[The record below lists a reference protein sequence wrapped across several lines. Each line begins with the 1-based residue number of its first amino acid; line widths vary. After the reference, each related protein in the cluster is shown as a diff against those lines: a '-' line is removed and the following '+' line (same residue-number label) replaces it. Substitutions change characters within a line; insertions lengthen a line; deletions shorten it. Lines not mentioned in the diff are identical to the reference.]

1 MTMPAEG
8 FQGQETT
15 GTDTST
21 PETSGQGSEPE
32 YSLAS
37 EFLSRVP
44 ENDRAVVE
52 RYVKQWD
59 AGVTR
64 RFQDLHSQYAPYQEL
79 GEVEDLQKAIG
90 LIEMLNEAPERF
102 YYALQEQLGIA
113 DGTQAGVP
121 TEQQQPVGG
130 GEQNQPGLPP
140 EFVSRIDK
148 QEEMLKSI
156 AEYVLNLHNTQQE
169 SVEDQE
175 LEQYMQLLHDEYGDF
190 DDDYVLTKMFHGAD
204 GDSAVKA
211 YMNLVQQQ
219 VNAANAPA
227 SGLPPTL
234 SSGSGGG
241 AVPTEQIDLGKIPRN
256 DVKSLVAD
264 ILAQSQR

>member
-1 MTMPAEG
+1 MGMTEG
-8 FQGQETT
+8 DLQGQST
-15 GTDTST
+15 GTEAQ
-21 PETSGQGSEPE
+21 ETSGQGSEPE

-37 EFLSRVP
+37 EFLNRIP

-90 LIEMLNEAPERF
+90 LIEMLNETPERF
-102 YYALQEQLGIA
+102 YYALQEQLGLA
-113 DGTQAGVP
+113 DGTQAGLP
-121 TEQQQPVGG
+121 TEQQQQPVGG

-169 SVEDQE
+169 STEDQE
-175 LEQYMQLLHDEYGDF
+175 LEQYMSLLHDEYGDF

-204 GDSAVKA
+204 GESAVKA

-264 ILAQSQR
+264 ILAQSQRT